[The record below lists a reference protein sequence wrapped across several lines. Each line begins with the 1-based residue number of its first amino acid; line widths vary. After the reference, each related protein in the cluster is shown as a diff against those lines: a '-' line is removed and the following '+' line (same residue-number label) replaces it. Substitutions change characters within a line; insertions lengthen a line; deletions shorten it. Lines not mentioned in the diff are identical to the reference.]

1 MLSVQ
6 ALSTKTR
13 RVMFLFQRAAKEN
26 SLLLHDTLT
35 VTASC
40 AEKDLRCANRSSIVA
55 RDVRGEQEL
64 ECLDNAYVSS
74 FGVLQLSLSSSKVC
88 LGVHVYLCILYQS
101 LAS

>member
-1 MLSVQ
+1 
-6 ALSTKTR
+6 
-13 RVMFLFQRAAKEN
+13 MFLFQRAAKEN